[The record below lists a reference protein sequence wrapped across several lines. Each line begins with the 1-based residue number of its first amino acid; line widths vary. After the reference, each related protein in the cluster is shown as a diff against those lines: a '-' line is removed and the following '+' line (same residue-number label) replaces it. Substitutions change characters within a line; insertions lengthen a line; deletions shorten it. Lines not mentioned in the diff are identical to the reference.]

1 LKLRCESWALLPY
14 DSCARKYGPKTR
26 PLPTSRAAGPL
37 VTRHSSLLERQLDK
51 LVRAFLPIELAA
63 GGDHRFEL
71 RGRDRQARRDA
82 VNAAHQPVEVPDE
95 LAPGALPGVALAVP
109 GVDREARAEQRHLVR
124 GDDRHPLHEVQ
135 HLGRILG
142 WI

>member
-1 LKLRCESWALLPY
+1 MTVAQESMAPRPAPCQPRAQQALSSP
-14 DSCARKYGPKTR
+14 
-26 PLPTSRAAGPL
+26 
-37 VTRHSSLLERQLDK
+37 VTRHSSLLERQLNK
-51 LVRAFLPIELAA
+51 LVRAFLPLELAA

-109 GVDREARAEQRHLVR
+109 GVDRE
-124 GDDRHPLHEVQ
+124 
-135 HLGRILG
+135 
-142 WI
+142 